1 MTGEE
6 SSNLSQMT
14 DRLQIEPMGLHHSTL
29 LFHALDYESIY
40 EFIPNQRPKDADEVL
55 ARIKRVRAGPSMES
69 DELWLNFVVLLDGE
83 IIGRLEATLV
93 NSWAEIAYLF
103 DPTYSGK
110 GYATEGTLW
119 LIDHIYKNYQVTE
132 FWATTD
138 PNNLKSI
145 QLLLRCGFKIDSLPE
160 HGIRSYDEGDSIFR
174 LRRSPGHSDNMTP

>member
-1 MTGEE
+1 MRG
-6 SSNLSQMT
+6 
-14 DRLQIEPMGLHHSTL
+14 RLQIEPMGLQHSAA
-29 LFHALDYESIY
+29 LFRALDHESIY
-40 EFIPNQRPKDADEVL
+40 QFIPNQRPTNADEVT
-55 ARIKRVRAGPSMES
+55 ARIKRVLAGPSVES
-69 DELWLNFVVLLDGE
+69 DEIWLNFVVLLDGE

-93 NSWAEIAYLF
+93 SSWAEIAYLF

-110 GYATEGTLW
+110 GYATEGTFW
-119 LIDHIYKNYQVTE
+119 LIDHICKNYQVTE

-174 LRRSPGHSDNMTP
+174 LRRSPDHSDNMTP

>member
-1 MTGEE
+1 MKG
-6 SSNLSQMT
+6 
-14 DRLQIEPMGLHHSTL
+14 RLQIEPIGLQHSTP
-29 LFHALDYESIY
+29 LFHALDHDSVYD
-40 EFIPNQRPKDADEVL
+40 FIPNQRPINSDEVSD
-55 ARIKRVRAGPSMES
+55 RIQRVLVGPSVES

-119 LIDHIYKNYQVTE
+119 LIDHICKNYRVTE

-160 HGIRSYDEGDSIFR
+160 HGIHSYDKGDSIFR

>member
-1 MTGEE
+1 
-6 SSNLSQMT
+6 
-14 DRLQIEPMGLHHSTL
+14 MGVVHSAA
-29 LFHALDYESIY
+29 LFRALDHESIY
-40 EFIPNQRPKDADEVL
+40 EFIPNQRPTNADEVT
-55 ARIKRVRAGPSMES
+55 ARIKRVLAGPRVGS
-69 DELWLNFVVLLDGE
+69 DEIWLNFVVLLDGV

-119 LIDHIYKNYQVTE
+119 LIDHICANHQVTE

-160 HGIRSYDEGDSIFR
+160 HGIHSYDEGDSVFR